1 MNAVT
6 DIMRRATAAH
16 GKGNYPLA
24 LREAQGALKLA
35 PGNPAILQFLG
46 VVECQ
51 SGQPRRGL
59 AWLMQALQLAPGNA
73 DLRLNAAKAALD
85 SGDPAQARELA
96 APLGQSPQ
104 GARLLAE
111 IARISGDT
119 AGLLA
124 GYEQALRAAPNDRE
138 LLNNYGNALNE
149 AGRASDAVAVLER
162 AAAIPPPSAQ
172 VLLNLGRA
180 QAASEQ
186 HEAALATFRRA
197 AALGNGN
204 AEVHFELGKS
214 LLRHGDHEQA
224 LLQLAEAA
232 RAGKQT
238 GQVFVLIGLSYA
250 ALEQRPEAERAYRMA
265 LHVEPASSRAWLNLA
280 ILLEQ
285 ENRIDELRQT
295 VTDAHKACEP
305 GPDLDYMQALVL
317 RRDGQF
323 AEALALVEGTASD
336 SLDPMLRAQF
346 IGQAADRLGEIDKA
360 FAAFAEMNA
369 IMAFNPEARAFDG
382 TEHSASIT
390 ARTAI
395 VTPEWFAS
403 WPPPVFPDDRPSPA
417 FLGGVL
423 RSGTTLL
430 DTILMGHSGTHVRE
444 EEPMIARLEEAA
456 GAIAGLPAMGSA
468 DVARLRDAYFAELAL
483 RGELPAGKLL
493 IDKYPLFTLRA
504 AYLHRAFPD
513 ARHVFTLRHPCDVVL
528 SCWMQNFRIT
538 RAMASFL
545 TLENAARLY
554 DAVMTH
560 WMRACEVMP
569 LKVHTVR
576 YEDMV
581 EDLEA
586 TLRPM
591 IAFLGLE
598 WDDRLLDYQDTARE
612 RGYIRTPS
620 YAQVTEQVYTRSRGR
635 WELYR
640 AHMAPVLDVLA
651 PWAIRFGYGDPRE
664 G

>member
-1 MNAVT
+1 MNTFT

-16 GKGNYPLA
+16 GQGNFPLA
-24 LREAQGALKLA
+24 LHEASAALKLA

-51 SGQPRRGL
+51 SGQPKRGL
-59 AWLMQALQLAPGNA
+59 AWLLQALRQNPGNA

-85 SGDPAQARELA
+85 AGDPAQSRELA
-96 APLGQSPQ
+96 APLAQTPQ

-111 IARISGDT
+111 AARISGDE
-119 AGLLA
+119 AGALA
-124 GYEQALRAAPNDRE
+124 GYEHALRAAPDDRE

-149 AGRASDAVAVLER
+149 AGRAQDAVAVLER

-180 QAASEQ
+180 QAAAER
-186 HEAALATFRRA
+186 HEAALASFRRA
-197 AALGNGN
+197 GALGTGD

-214 LLRHGDHEQA
+214 LLRHGDHDQA
-224 LLQLAEAA
+224 LLQLAQAA

-238 GQVFVLIGLSYA
+238 GQVFVLIGLCYA
-250 ALEQRPEAERAYRMA
+250 ALEQRAEAERAYRMA
-265 LHVEPASSRAWLNLA
+265 LHVEPASARAWLNLT

-285 ENRIDELRQT
+285 ENRIDELKEN
-295 VTDAHKACEP
+295 VTSARAACPP
-305 GPDLDYMQALVL
+305 GPDLEYMEAMVL
-317 RRDGQF
+317 RRDGNF
-323 AEALALVEGTASD
+323 AEALAKVEETASD
-336 SLDPMLRAQF
+336 SLDPIIRAQF
-346 IGQAADRLGEIDKA
+346 VGQVADRLGAVDKA
-360 FAAFAEMNA
+360 FAAFTEMNA
-369 IMAFNPEARAFDG
+369 IMALNPEARAFDG
-382 TEHSASIT
+382 TEHSAFI
-390 ARTAI
+390 AGRTAS
-395 VTPEWFAS
+395 VTPAWYAG
-403 WPPPVFPDDRPSPA
+403 WTPAVFPDDRPSPA
-417 FLGGVL
+417 FLGGFL

-430 DTILMGHSGTHVRE
+430 DTILMGHSGVHVRE
-444 EEPMIARLEEAA
+444 EEPMIARLEDEAGDIKA
-456 GAIAGLPAMGSA
+456 LAAMGRV
-468 DVARLRDAYFAELAL
+468 DVARLRNAYFAELL
-483 RGELPAGKLL
+483 SRGELPEGRLL

-545 TLENAARLY
+545 TLENSARLY

-560 WMRACEVMP
+560 WMHCREVLP
-569 LKVHTVR
+569 LNVHTIR

-581 EDLEA
+581 EDLES

-620 YAQVTEQVYTRSRGR
+620 YAQVTEKVYSRSRGR

-640 AHMAPVLDVLA
+640 EHMAPVLDVLA